1 VDGLLPAD
9 DRLGVLDAL
18 WRAFPPDEPLG
29 DAIGLAVARAI
40 LDAERVTCPNPHSCP
55 VCNTDRRADRFADD
69 DPSADTRY

>member
-29 DAIGLAVARAI
+29 DAIGLAVIESITDDHYVTHIDAF
-40 LDAERVTCPNPHSCP
+40 LDSQPCAYCHQHGY
-55 VCNTDRRADRFADD
+55 TDRYV
-69 DPSADTRY
+69 DPAPVR